1 MCTEEGL
8 IGAIQSRMRPRNT
21 KLMGI
26 WVNKRGRLSL
36 LGGLLK
42 HTHLA
47 GLYLLSY
54 QFYHPLILH
63 KLFERGYMLQYLLSE
78 FI

>member
-36 LGGLLK
+36 LGGEGVACRRGPVEAYTFSWVVLVV
-42 HTHLA
+42 
-47 GLYLLSY
+47 LS
-54 QFYHPLILH
+54 ILPP
-63 KLFERGYMLQYLLSE
+63 FDTSQA
-78 FI
+78 I